1 MTITVKNLSQKY
13 RDKVIYKNINLSFE
27 TNKTYALIGPSGSGK
42 STILNSLA
50 RIIKPTAG
58 EILINNQNIWKMK
71 EQKYFKEYLGYV
83 FQNYALID
91 EQTVAY
97 NLSIVNKNKQH
108 QIKVLED
115 YQLDKELLKAK
126 VYELSGG
133 QAQRV
138 SMARMALKNPKIIL
152 ADEPTGALDE
162 KTSSE
167 IIARI
172 LELATPETYVIIA
185 THDPKIY
192 TQVDYVIDLEVL
204 LNGGISD
211 A

>member
-133 QAQRV
+133 RHNEFLW
-138 SMARMALKNPKIIL
+138 R
-152 ADEPTGALDE
+152 EW
-162 KTSSE
+162 
-167 IIARI
+167 
-172 LELATPETYVIIA
+172 
-185 THDPKIY
+185 H
-192 TQVDYVIDLEVL
+192 
-204 LNGGISD
+204 
-211 A
+211 